1 MQHPSQTQPTNCFD
15 CLGSHAGLDWPRM
28 RDVCRACA
36 NDHILRTAADG
47 GEACPRCGG
56 PTDIPGGLCADCDAA
71 LLRADMAV

>member
-1 MQHPSQTQPTNCFD
+1 
-15 CLGSHAGLDWPRM
+15 M

-36 NDHILRTAADG
+36 NDHILNTTAADD

-71 LLRADMAV
+71 LLRADMVV